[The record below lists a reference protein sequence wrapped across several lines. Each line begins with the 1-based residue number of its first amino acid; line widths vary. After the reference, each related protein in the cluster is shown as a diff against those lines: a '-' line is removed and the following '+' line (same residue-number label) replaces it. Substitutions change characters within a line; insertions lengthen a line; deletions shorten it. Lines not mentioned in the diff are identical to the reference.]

1 MIKTFREFMSLNTAY
16 DLKITITQS
25 YIWVIE

>member
-1 MIKTFREFMSLNTAY
+1 MSLNMAY

-25 YIWVIE
+25 YIWVIELHFSDSS